1 MTGMGRGQSF
11 IDSKNLFF
19 FLRFNFSE
27 IDMHLKIDGI
37 SLMKEDLLRLLSTCI
52 RGSVS
57 ILYVSIYF

>member
-11 IDSKNLFF
+11 IDSKNFF
-19 FLRFNFSE
+19 FLHFNFSE
-27 IDMHLKIDGI
+27 IDVHLKIDGI